1 MDDLIER
8 RALKIVILLEEY
20 LEAPWNQYLIRVQP
34 RSTVLLKENQMSG
47 LYVSACN
54 ESYKIICEDEQS
66 LSYLLQELLQSVH
79 SLPNRDR

>member
-1 MDDLIER
+1 
-8 RALKIVILLEEY
+8 V
-20 LEAPWNQYLIRVQP
+20 QQP